1 MGFSYELF
9 NLNTETES
17 LGEVQDFGIHQ
28 YRTMGYTI
36 QWIKG
41 GGYPKNLN
49 TETES
54 LGEVQVFRIHEY
66 RAMGCTI
73 QWIKGGG
80 YPKEPGYKQR
90 EMWESHTLSPLL
102 RFLVRI

>member
-1 MGFSYELF
+1 MGYTMQWIKGGGYPK

-17 LGEVQDFGIHQ
+17 LGEVQVFGM
-28 YRTMGYTI
+28 YECRTMGCTI

-54 LGEVQVFRIHEY
+54 LGEVQ
-66 RAMGCTI
+66 
-73 QWIKGGG
+73 G
-80 YPKEPGYKQR
+80 YGMHDSMDPWGWVP
-90 EMWESHTLSPLL
+90 
-102 RFLVRI
+102 

>member
-1 MGFSYELF
+1 
-9 NLNTETES
+9 
-17 LGEVQDFGIHQ
+17 
-28 YRTMGYTI
+28 MGYTI

-54 LGEVQVFRIHEY
+54 LGEVQVFGMYECRT
-66 RAMGCTI
+66 MGCTI

-80 YPKEPGYKQR
+80 YPKNLNTET
-90 EMWESHTLSPLL
+90 ESLGEVQDSDFGMHEVQGDGMHNSMGVP
-102 RFLVRI
+102 

>member
-1 MGFSYELF
+1 MDQRGWYPK

-17 LGEVQDFGIHQ
+17 LGEVQGFGMHEC
-28 YRTMGYTI
+28 RAMRCTV

-49 TETES
+49 TETEN
-54 LGEVQVFRIHEY
+54 LGEVQGFGMHEC

-73 QWIKGGG
+73 EWRKGGG

-90 EMWESHTLSPLL
+90 EMWESHILL
-102 RFLVRI
+102 LFCV